1 MYPALRVV
9 LMSATI
15 DTSVFSRY
23 FNNCPVIEVVGK
35 MYPVEGGELLGVF
48 GKCKE
53 LFPFRVLPRG
63 CH

>member
-1 MYPALRVV
+1 MLGIYPELRVV

-35 MYPVEGGELLGVF
+35 TYPVEGGE
-48 GKCKE
+48 
-53 LFPFRVLPRG
+53 
-63 CH
+63 